1 MTDRPVSVT
10 SQALVTVQYAE
21 GAKKKYTHF
30 KKGEKNCIK
39 IVILNIYR

>member
-21 GAKKKYTHF
+21 GAKKKSIHILRKG
-30 KKGEKNCIK
+30 KKTVLK
-39 IVILNIYR
+39 L